1 MQPILP
7 YVLVCIC
14 KASHYM
20 CSTTPSAEGRTE
32 ASFSSDSEGKF
43 TTMKGRD
50 ECVNDAM
57 TAYVR
62 TASTLSVTK
71 HVTDTF
77 TPHYC

>member
-14 KASHYM
+14 KAGYYM
-20 CSTTPSAEGRTE
+20 YSTTPSAEGRTE

-43 TTMKGRD
+43 TTMKGRY

-57 TAYVR
+57 TAYAR
-62 TASTLSVTK
+62 TASTLAVTK
-71 HVTDTF
+71 YVTYTF